1 MSAPIASKTLF
12 VGNLHVSLEESD
24 LLEIF
29 KPFGQIVECC
39 KRWSHYGFIRFASE
53 DEAKIA
59 FSNLNGSKVRGR
71 PMRIEFQRKKLKNI
85 QALLEA
91 EEEAKLNMK
100 LNSILSQ
107 SSNFLNMDN
116 FNMVYHDEPKSIH
129 FDKLTL
135 LNDTNVNQT
144 KGIFYDRTLQTDR
157 FLNNFNNISLNTQA
171 QLNNFHYSTQQP
183 LVQNSSYQSFNT
195 LRTLDLNCLNDK
207 DMNKM
212 SNQNSMAFGEKK
224 NRAQMNNH
232 ISNKENSLAQQENLY
247 DDEAL
252 LKDILFLDCNF
263 DDIRRSD
270 EKEHQ
275 SPKQTDSNSVHS
287 AMDAQNSVMLFR
299 SINTSNTIYVE
310 PTDILEPLNEG
321 DFAEYK
327 LFPLNHSNQP
337 LNSHQNKQQT
347 VENSKN
353 VLNSILNNLEKI
365 NSSHNCSYESKFNYS
380 NENESF
386 DYISL
391 ISSSPQS
398 SSIASLNSSS
408 INNSPAISPFNF
420 NF

>member
-29 KPFGQIVECC
+29 KQFGEIVECC
-39 KRWSHYGFIRFASE
+39 KRWCHYGFIRFASE

-107 SSNFLNMDN
+107 SSSFLNMDT

-129 FDKLTL
+129 FDKLTFQ
-135 LNDTNVNQT
+135 NETNANQS

-171 QLNNFHYSTQQP
+171 QLNNIQQYSAQQP
-183 LVQNSSYQSFNT
+183 LVQNSPYPSFNT

-207 DMNKM
+207 DMNKI
-212 SNQNSMAFGEKK
+212 SNQNSIGFGEKK
-224 NRAQMNNH
+224 YRAPMSTH

-263 DDIRRSD
+263 DEIERSD
-270 EKEHQ
+270 EKDHQ
-275 SPKQTDSNSVHS
+275 SPKHTDSNSVHS
-287 AMDAQNSVMLFR
+287 AMDSQNSVMLFR

-327 LFPLNHSNQP
+327 LFPLNQPLSNQQ
-337 LNSHQNKQQT
+337 LKQQT
-347 VENSKN
+347 CDNSKN
-353 VLNSILNNLEKI
+353 VLSSILNNLEKI

-408 INNSPAISPFNF
+408 INNSPAISSFNF

>member
-1 MSAPIASKTLF
+1 M
-12 VGNLHVSLEESD
+12 
-24 LLEIF
+24 
-29 KPFGQIVECC
+29 
-39 KRWSHYGFIRFASE
+39 
-53 DEAKIA
+53 
-59 FSNLNGSKVRGR
+59 
-71 PMRIEFQRKKLKNI
+71 
-85 QALLEA
+85 
-91 EEEAKLNMK
+91 
-100 LNSILSQ
+100 
-107 SSNFLNMDN
+107 
-116 FNMVYHDEPKSIH
+116 H
-129 FDKLTL
+129 FDKLSL
-135 LNDTNVNQT
+135 LNDTNANQT

-157 FLNNFNNISLNTQA
+157 YLNNFNNISLNTQA
-171 QLNNFHYSTQQP
+171 QLNNIHYPAQQP

-207 DMNKM
+207 DMNKIN
-212 SNQNSMAFGEKK
+212 NQNSIAFGEKK
-224 NRAQMNNH
+224 SRAPISNH

-263 DDIRRSD
+263 DESRRSS

-275 SPKQTDSNSVHS
+275 SPKQTDSTSVHS

-299 SINTSNTIYVE
+299 SINTSNTFYVE

-327 LFPLNHSNQP
+327 LFPLNQP
-337 LNSHQNKQQT
+337 LNNQQHKQQT
-347 VENSKN
+347 CDNSKN